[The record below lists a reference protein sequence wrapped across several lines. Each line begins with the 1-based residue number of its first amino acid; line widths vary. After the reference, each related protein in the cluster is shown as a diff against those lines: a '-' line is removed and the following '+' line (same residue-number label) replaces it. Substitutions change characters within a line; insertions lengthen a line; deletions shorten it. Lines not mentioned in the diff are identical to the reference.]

1 MLRWLQG
8 LRRKPVTPTIPD
20 ALWAATLQDFP
31 FLARHG
37 SGSLEALRDL
47 AAGFLHTKEFHGA
60 GGLAITDSM
69 ALAIAAQASL
79 PLVGIRGPY
88 RGLDWYADFVG
99 IVVHPGSVLAR
110 RERVDDAGV
119 VHQWQ
124 EELSGEA
131 MEQGPVMLSW
141 ADVADAGRSAA
152 EGYNVVIHE
161 FVHKLDMRDGAP
173 DGCPPLPA
181 SFLGAKSARQARAA
195 WQARLQASYLDF
207 CDKLSLAER
216 FGGAPV
222 WLDPYAAVSID
233 EFFAVASE
241 AYFVHPQQF
250 ACDFAPLVPMFDA
263 WFGAVTPAA

>member
-1 MLRWLQG
+1 MTHWWQRLKSLGRS
-8 LRRKPVTPTIPD
+8 PAPIPQALWDATLAQYPFLMERSQADRD
-20 ALWAATLQDFP
+20 ALRQASAQ
-31 FLARHG
+31 
-37 SGSLEALRDL
+37 
-47 AAGFLHTKEFHGA
+47 FLHSKQFSGAHG
-60 GGLAITDSM
+60 LVITDEM
-69 ALAIAAQASL
+69 ALAIAAQACL
-79 PLVGIRGPY
+79 PVLKL
-88 RGLDWYADFVG
+88 GLRWYDDFQG
-99 IVVHPGSVLAR
+99 IVVHPGAMLAP
-110 RERVDDAGV
+110 RELHDEAGV
-119 VHQWQ
+119 VHHYR

-131 MEQGPVMLSW
+131 MPGGPVTLSW
-141 ADVADAGRSAA
+141 QDVQQACPQT
-152 EGYNVVIHE
+152 GYNVVIHE

-181 SFLGAKSARQARAA
+181 SFLGAKSAQQARAA
-195 WQARLQASYLDF
+195 WQSRLQASYLDF